1 MKLKLAP
8 KLRIFLPIFVAII
21 ISVSVITI
29 VSINISKNSLN
40 IFIKENL
47 QLEVKTLVKMFEREY
62 ALKLEQVKTDLH
74 VAHDYF
80 YSKPF
85 RTTNRQI
92 EFTAINQISGKQ
104 HQVNVSQWLL
114 DGEQIQKQFSFVDQM
129 QDLLGGTA
137 TIFQKI
143 DSGYLRIS
151 TNVPDDEGGRAIG
164 TYIPNFSPVVQ
175 SIEKGEAYFGRAFV
189 VNDWYITAYE
199 PIRHENQIIGMLY
212 VGSPEKDIAE
222 LREIVLDL
230 KIGKSGFP
238 FVFDDN
244 ATFIIHPVSEG
255 ENWAH
260 LEFMQKIMEI
270 KKGTLRYYSP
280 TTETSRFMAFEY
292 FEGFHFYVGATID
305 PGIETRNLV
314 STIVFNSILI
324 GLVILILLSAFVYF
338 VAAENIHKF
347 LQTIEISNEKLSS
360 AREALKRSEKLAEL
374 GQLSARIVQEISEP
388 LKSITDNTKS
398 IKEEFDQDSSVYNQ
412 LDKIGREA
420 EKSKSILSGILTFA
434 EGQKL
439 TLKETNI
446 NDMMEMVIRDI
457 ELPANINLTF
467 IKDPDNAMAF
477 LDTGMMIQAIRN
489 LLNNAVESVIDEGQ
503 VTVENISDPDY
514 LTIRIKDNGPGISK
528 KDTGKI
534 FEPFYTLRDSIVPK
548 AGLGLS
554 VSYGIIKMHRGKI
567 ELKTNNDPAKGSTFT
582 EFIINL
588 PRNYS

>member
-40 IFIKENL
+40 SFIKENL

-62 ALKLEQVKTDLH
+62 ALKLEQVKTDLR
-74 VAHDYF
+74 VAHEYF
-80 YSKPF
+80 YSKSF
-85 RTTNRQI
+85 GITSRQI
-92 EFTAINQISGKQ
+92 EFTAVNQISKEK
-104 HQVNVSQWLL
+104 HQVNVKQWLL
-114 DGEQIQKQFSFVDQM
+114 DDEQIQKQFGFVDQM

-151 TNVPDDEGGRAIG
+151 TNVPDNKGGRAIG
-164 TYIPNFSPVVQ
+164 TYIPNSSPVVQ

-199 PIRHENQIIGMLY
+199 PIKHQGEIIGMLY
-212 VGSPEKDIAE
+212 VGSPEKDIDE
-222 LREIVLDL
+222 LRKIVLDL

-238 FVFDDN
+238 FVFDEN

-260 LEFMQKIMEI
+260 LEFMQKIMEM
-270 KKGTLRYYSP
+270 KKGSLRYYSP
-280 TTETSRFMAFEY
+280 TTGSNRFMAFEY
-292 FEGFHFYVGATID
+292 FDGFHFYVGATID

-324 GLVILILLSAFVYF
+324 GLIILILLSAFVYF
-338 VAAENIHKF
+338 VTAESIHKF
-347 LQTIEISNEKLSS
+347 LQAIEISNKKLSS

-374 GQLSARIVQEISEP
+374 GQLSARIVQEISKP
-388 LKSITDNTKS
+388 LKGITDNTKS
-398 IKEEFDQDSSVYNQ
+398 IKEEFDKDSSVYNQ
-412 LDKIGREA
+412 LDKISREA
-420 EKSKSILSGILTFA
+420 EKSKNILSGILTFA

-446 NDMMEMVIRDI
+446 NDMMEMVIRDV
-457 ELPANINLTF
+457 ELPARINLTF
-467 IKDPDNAMAF
+467 IKDPDNPMAF
-477 LDTGMMIQAIRN
+477 LDTGIMIQALRN

-514 LTIRIKDNGPGISK
+514 ITIRIKDNGPGISK
-528 KDTGKI
+528 KDIDKI
-534 FEPFYTLRDSIVPK
+534 FEPFYSLRDSIVPK

-554 VSYGIIKMHRGKI
+554 VSYGIIKMHRGEI
-567 ELKTNNDPAKGSTFT
+567 ELKTNNHPAKGSTFT
-582 EFIINL
+582 EFIISL